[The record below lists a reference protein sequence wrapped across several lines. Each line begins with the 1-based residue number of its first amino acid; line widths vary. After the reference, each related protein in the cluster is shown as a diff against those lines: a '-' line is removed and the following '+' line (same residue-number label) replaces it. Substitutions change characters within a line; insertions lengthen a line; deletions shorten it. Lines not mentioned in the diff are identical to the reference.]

1 MTDGT
6 RPRLG
11 DAIVFRLRDALAER
25 YELVGELG
33 RGGMATVYVARDR
46 KHDRDVA
53 LKVMDPSLARGVG
66 AARFLREVRI
76 AAALTH
82 PGIVPVFD
90 SGEVDDTFY
99 YVMPLLRGASLRS
112 RLQEGPIAPREAC
125 LLLAEVAD
133 ALDAAHRAN
142 VVHRDVKPENILLTD
157 GRPLVTDFGV
167 AHAARTWF
175 GESLTDTGTT
185 VGTLLYMA
193 PEQLFGEGGVDGR
206 ADIFS
211 VGAMLYEM
219 LSGKPPFAAATMP
232 AAMARLASEPTPPL
246 PESVHVSP
254 ALREVVARATARE
267 RGERFATAHDL
278 AEALRSVAMD
288 DRAPSV
294 ARRLVSPPE
303 RRHIPGAALV
313 GVAIVLA
320 LAAGTAVVLS
330 RARSAA
336 GDDASAHPSLAV
348 LSFANSSQDPKLAY
362 FSDGV
367 AQELQSAL
375 ADVPGLR
382 VASRTAVDAWRARS
396 ADPREIARGLGVA
409 DLLEGGVA
417 RTADSVRI
425 YVRLVDGRTGE
436 QRWTG
441 KYDRKL
447 ADVFDVQEEV
457 ARAVVRELRVALA
470 GGSATTLVRGRTL
483 NVDAHDL
490 VLRAS
495 YESRTLQ
502 RDGLERAAAM
512 LDSAIA
518 LDSSY
523 APAWA
528 RKARV
533 LNYFAIFRDRTS
545 PEVIREARIAA
556 ERAATLD
563 SLSAD
568 AQTSFGVL
576 LFRYDWRW
584 TDAER
589 HLRRAIEL
597 NPAFVE
603 AHAQLARVLRSLGR
617 FDEARAEIMEAQR
630 IDPTLPN
637 LGMSLGRVSY
647 FARDYDRAIRETRTN
662 APTAREY
669 VTWLAD
675 AYIAKGRFADADSLL
690 VRDSTAYLQRALV
703 QAATGRAASA
713 RALAE
718 AGDRA
723 GSWHDVELAELYAT
737 LGERERALDFLDRA
751 VAQHDALVVDF
762 LVRPRLDPVRNE
774 PRFQALMRT
783 LAFPGR

>member
-1 MTDGT
+1 VTDGT
-6 RPRLG
+6 RARLG
-11 DAIVFRLRDALAER
+11 DAIVLRLRDALAER
-25 YELVGELG
+25 YELLDELG

-76 AAALTH
+76 AATLTH

-112 RLQEGPIAPREAC
+112 RLAEGPIAPRDAC

-175 GESLTDTGTT
+175 GESLTDTGTA

-193 PEQLFGEGGVDGR
+193 PEQLFGERSVDGR
-206 ADIFS
+206 ADVFS

-232 AAMARLASEPTPPL
+232 AAMARLASEPTPAL
-246 PESVHVSP
+246 PDSVQVSP
-254 ALREVVARATARE
+254 AVRDVVARATARE
-267 RGERFATAHDL
+267 RDDRFATAREL
-278 AEALRSVAMD
+278 ADALRAAAMD
-288 DRAPSV
+288 ERAPTTTRQLASLP
-294 ARRLVSPPE
+294 ARRRTP
-303 RRHIPGAALV
+303 RAALV
-313 GVAIVLA
+313 GAAIVLV
-320 LAAGTAVVLS
+320 LAAGTAVALS
-330 RARSAA
+330 RARLAA
-336 GDDASAHPSLAV
+336 SDDASAHPSLAV
-348 LSFANSSQDPKLAY
+348 LSFANASQDPKLAY

-375 ADVPGLR
+375 ADVAGLR
-382 VASRTAVDAWRARS
+382 VASRTAVDAWRGRS
-396 ADPREIARGLGVA
+396 AEPRELARGLGVS
-409 DLLEGGVA
+409 DLLEGSVA

-425 YVRLVDGRTGE
+425 YVRLVDGRTGV

-483 NVDAHDL
+483 SADAHDL
-490 VLRAS
+490 VLRAT
-495 YESRTLQ
+495 YESRSLQ
-502 RDGLERAAAM
+502 AAGLGRAAAL
-512 LDSAIA
+512 LDSALA

-533 LNYFAIFRDRTS
+533 LNYLAIFRDRTS
-545 PEVIREARIAA
+545 PDVIREARVAA

-568 AQTSFGVL
+568 AQTSLGVL

-584 TDAER
+584 ADAEQ
-589 HLRRAIEL
+589 HLRRAIAL
-597 NPAFVE
+597 NPAYVE

-617 FDEARAEIMEAQR
+617 FDEARAQLAEAQR

-637 LGMSLGRVSY
+637 AGMSFGRVSY
-647 FARDYDRAIRETRTN
+647 FARDYDRAIRETRT
-662 APTAREY
+662 APPNAREY
-669 VTWLAD
+669 APWLAD
-675 AYIAKGRFADADSLL
+675 AYIAKGRYAEAESLF
-690 VRDSTAYLQRALV
+690 VRDTAGAAQLALV

-713 RALAE
+713 RALAA
-718 AGDRA
+718 AGERA
-723 GSWHDVELAELYAT
+723 GIWHDEELAEVYTA
-737 LGERERALDFLDRA
+737 LGDRERALTLLERA
-751 VAQHDALVVDF
+751 VAQHDALVVDL
-762 LVRPRLDPVRNE
+762 LVRPRLDPLRNE